1 MSFYCAVGSAN
12 SMGEPQTEPTGKPF
26 PGYDFDTFDGC
37 VSAFANEPTID
48 DPEAFCAWLDE
59 EGAEA
64 LSDPNAEEVLAGLE
78 VEFVSAVDRPAQD
91 SEWLIAKN
99 AEDPD
104 GDRHRW
110 QSEVT
115 LYVRKDDAGSDD
127 GEREA
132 KQIAFAPVL
141 VPKEADKDGDVIPKP
156 AIEDAAHKYLA
167 EYRKVDSDHDLR
179 DGKGTPVESWT
190 LKQDTSFE
198 RPDGTESR
206 TYPKGTW
213 VMGIKFDD
221 ETWGRVLDGELSG
234 LSIYGGAKPID
245 VDALLQGAKGTG
257 TQTKHADGN
266 PEDGVEPQ
274 GSTSEDGVEAV
285 GKHESMGTEDDDPG
299 DSGNDDGDETTIKQD
314 LSADQVS
321 GMLQAFGTMVEN
333 GTIGVGA
340 TVEDF
345 AGKILSETGVN
356 EGEVTGLSV
365 FMGGSGDGGMSP
377 EADGDDEEMASD
389 DGADDDGIDLEADGK
404 SEDDADGDDVDKDTD
419 ADDGD
424 DVEKSVGDDRID
436 RIESAVESLADTVD
450 DLQKQVE
457 DEPWAEKMTGDD
469 DLSDRIAK
477 DLTGADDADVA
488 RKAIREQV
496 AKNDDDGGPN
506 VDYEGITEDEDVT
519 AEASSPDDG
528 GDGTGSLHSKAA
540 NTRMTGGD

>member
-1 MSFYCAVGSAN
+1 
-12 SMGEPQTEPTGKPF
+12 MGEPQVEPTGKPF

-37 VSAFANEPTID
+37 VTAFANEPSID
-48 DPEAFCAWLDE
+48 DPEAFCAWLEE

-115 LYVRKDDAGSDD
+115 LYVRKDDQADDD

-257 TQTKHADGN
+257 TQTKDADGS
-266 PEDGVEPQ
+266 PEDAPDPK
-274 GSTSEDGVEAV
+274 GSGGEDGVEAV
-285 GKHESMGTEDDDPG
+285 GKHESMGTEDDPG
-299 DSGNDDGDETTIKQD
+299 DNAGNGDGESVSKQLDAAQVSEMLATVGEKSGISGDSSIKDFVMALVEDGDVDE
-314 LSADQVS
+314 A
-321 GMLQAFGTMVEN
+321 
-333 GTIGVGA
+333 
-340 TVEDF
+340 
-345 AGKILSETGVN
+345 
-356 EGEVTGLSV
+356 EVRNMAVLLN
-365 FMGGSGDGGMSP
+365 GGSGGGDGGEGES
-377 EADGDDEEMASD
+377 DGMGGDEGGEDDE
-389 DGADDDGIDLEADGK
+389 GIDLDADGK
-404 SEDDADGDDVDKDTD
+404 SEGDADGGDDVDKDTD
-419 ADDGD
+419 ADGDGDGD

-457 DEPWAEKMTGDD
+457 DEPWADKMSGDQ

-519 AEASSPDDG
+519 AEASDPDDG
-528 GDGTGSLHSKAA
+528 GSDGSLHSKAA